1 MYKAIKDN
9 KIIGINETNEFCG
22 LNYDEIVEDTEH
34 TRDDYD
40 LYYYDGVNSE
50 YLLKSEIPTPTHNEQ
65 SEKRKAAY
73 EEQIDKL
80 HSRKLRHLVLDDW
93 TEEDEKEYKAMVI
106 QLSKEIEEE
115 FPYYD

>member
-9 KIIGINETNEFCG
+9 KIIAISDTDSEFFCMVK
-22 LNYDEIVEDTEH
+22 DTVKEDTEH
-34 TRDDYD
+34 KIDDYC
-40 LYYYDGVNSE
+40 E
-50 YLLKSEIPTPTHNEQ
+50 YQGEYILKKDRPAPTHNEQ
-65 SEKRKAAY
+65 SEKRKAVY

-93 TEEDEKEYKAMVI
+93 TDDDEKEYKAMVI